1 MPSVAGLYNY
11 PIKGL
16 TQQSLTEVT
25 LRAARGFP
33 FDREIALA
41 RPGGGYRAGMDF
53 GIDKTEFY
61 ALVSEA
67 RLSGLTTHLEP
78 GTGRL
83 TVGVRGHTVLD
94 ADINTAE
101 GRDAV
106 LKLYARVL
114 DLPPGVE
121 PVLARDEGRRFTDTA
136 HNSDRQ
142 MHFISLINLATV
154 RDFAA
159 RVKKD
164 IDPLRFRANIYIDGL
179 APWQELTLLGREFRL
194 GDVTLRG
201 TKPTGRCAATEVEP
215 GTGHR
220 DIPVPQLL
228 TQTYGHQFMGI
239 YVETVSDGLLRLAAE
254 LTPGD
259 LVA

>member
-1 MPSVAGLYNY
+1 MTSVEGLYTY
-11 PIKGL
+11 PIKGF
-16 TQQSLTEVT
+16 TQQSLTEVA
-25 LRAARGFP
+25 LRAAHGFP

-41 RPGGGYRAGMDF
+41 RPGGEYKTGMDF
-53 GIDKTEFY
+53 GVDKSEFY
-61 ALVSEA
+61 ALVAEA
-67 RLSGLTTHLEP
+67 RLAGLTTCLEP

-83 TVGVRGHTVLD
+83 TVRVRGNTVLD
-94 ADINTAE
+94 VDIDTPE
-101 GRDAV
+101 GRAAV
-106 LKLYARVL
+106 LRFYARVL

-121 PVLARDEGRRFTDTA
+121 PVFARDEGRRFTDTA

-142 MHFISLINLATV
+142 MHFISLVNLATV

-159 RVKKD
+159 RVGQD
-164 IDPLRFRANIYIDGL
+164 IDPLRFRANIYVDGL

-220 DIPVPQLL
+220 DIPVPRLL